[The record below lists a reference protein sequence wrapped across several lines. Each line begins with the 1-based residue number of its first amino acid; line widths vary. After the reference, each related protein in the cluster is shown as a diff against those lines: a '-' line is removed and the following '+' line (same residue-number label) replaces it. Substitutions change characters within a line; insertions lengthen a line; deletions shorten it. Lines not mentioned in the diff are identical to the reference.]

1 MLVFL
6 CPNTSYRAS
15 DFLDAAARAGTDIL
29 VASDRCHKLDE
40 VYEWPEGSIVVDYRD
55 PARAAAAVVETV
67 RARGLRPAA
76 VVPLEGE
83 TPAMVA
89 AMVSAALGL
98 PANGVAAARAA
109 RDKHRMRTLLSAADV
124 PVPAFRLVPLAAPPP
139 ADLAYPTVLK
149 PTFLSASRGVIR
161 ADGPDAYVRARD
173 RIAAFLARP
182 AIRAVDPASADHLLV
197 EAFVSGP
204 EVAVEG
210 ILTHGSLRV
219 LALFDKPDPMDGPFF
234 EETLYVTPSRLP
246 AAAQE
251 AIARTTAA
259 AVRALGLTHG
269 PIHAEL
275 RLSARGPVVLEVAA
289 RSIGGL
295 CARVLRFGTGVSLED
310 VIVAHALGRDVAYP
324 REARAAGVMM
334 LPIPGPGVLRAVSG
348 VDDARAVSGVEDVVI
363 SIPVDKEIEP
373 LPEGGSY
380 LGFIFAGGAAPDDV
394 EASLRAAHRRLR
406 FTITP
411 TLPMNE

>member
-6 CPNTSYRAS
+6 LPNTSYRVA
-15 DFLDAAARAGTDIL
+15 DFLAAAERAGADVL
-29 VASDRCHKLDE
+29 VASDRCHMLDE
-40 VYEWPEGSIVVDYRD
+40 VYAWPEGSIVVDFRD
-55 PARAAAAVVETV
+55 PAAAAATVVDVV

-83 TPAMVA
+83 TPSMVA

-98 PANGVAAARAA
+98 PANAVAAAQAA
-109 RDKHRMRTLLSAADV
+109 RDKHRMRTLLDAAGV

-139 ADLAYPTVLK
+139 GDLVYPCVLK

-161 ADGPDAYVRARD
+161 ADDADGYVRARD

-182 AIRAVDPASADHLLV
+182 AIRAIDPASADHLLV
-197 EAFVSGP
+197 EAFVAGP

-210 ILTHGSLRV
+210 ILTHGALRV
-219 LALFDKPDPMDGPFF
+219 LALFDKPDPLDGPFF
-234 EETLYVTPSRLP
+234 EETVYVTPSRLP
-246 AAAQE
+246 ADAQD
-251 AIARTTAA
+251 AIARTTQD
-259 AVRALGLTHG
+259 AVRALGLGHG

-275 RLSARGPVVLEVAA
+275 RVTPAGPVVLEVAA

-295 CARVLRFGTGVSLED
+295 CARTLRFGTGVGLED
-310 VIVAHALGRDVAYP
+310 IIVRHALGQDVAP
-324 REARAAGVMM
+324 AREARSAGVMM
-334 LPIPGPGVLRAVSG
+334 LPIPGAGVLREVSG
-348 VDDARAVSGVEDVVI
+348 VDAARAVPGVEDVVI
-363 SIPVDKEIEP
+363 SIPIDKELEP

-380 LGFIFAGGAAPDDV
+380 LGFVFAAGATPAEV
-394 EASLRAAHRRLR
+394 EASLRAAHARLG

-411 TLPMNE
+411 TLPSA